1 MILTA
6 EKQGLLEAYGL
17 EPSDLMYCDLVIS
30 GWGKIEAAFFA
41 YGLAYEDQTR
51 IRKFLHDHVI
61 RVSGVERYID
71 ERKRSL
77 TDNLGKRMA
86 RQAAREEREAREFER
101 RVKTEVDARL
111 RELMGDKPTDK
122 LSKEDL
128 GRLYT
133 SIINDPSADSKTKMD
148 AAKNYTALYQINKT
162 EEKEEDNRINFYLPL
177 TCNKCSIHKAYM
189 ASRQRVATE
198 EEAIEGEYEEITE

>member
-86 RQAAREEREAREFER
+86 RKAAREEREAREFEK

-133 SIINDPSADSKTKMD
+133 SIINDPAADSKTKMD

-177 TCNKCSIHKAYM
+177 TCNKCSIYKAFM
-189 ASRQRVATE
+189 ASRQRIASE
-198 EEAIEGEYEEITE
+198 EEATDGEYEEITE

>member
-133 SIINDPSADSKTKMD
+133 SIINDPTADSKTKMD

-177 TCNKCSIHKAYM
+177 TCNKCSIYKAFM
-189 ASRQRVATE
+189 ASGQRIAAE
-198 EEAIEGEYEEITE
+198 EEAIEGEYDEITE

>member
-122 LSKEDL
+122 LSKEDIL
-128 GRLYT
+128 KIKDGAERRAAMAEALQT
-133 SIINDPSADSKTKMD
+133 DPDFFK
-148 AAKNYTALYQINKT
+148 
-162 EEKEEDNRINFYLPL
+162 
-177 TCNKCSIHKAYM
+177 
-189 ASRQRVATE
+189 
-198 EEAIEGEYEEITE
+198 

>member
-177 TCNKCSIHKAYM
+177 TCNKCSIYKAFM
-189 ASRQRVATE
+189 ASRQRIAAE